1 MLLFPSDFCAHESRF
16 SGSLGKEASF
26 QGGRGRS
33 TMRNLMKRFYFILFF
48 FFGIPSITG
57 CNYLVKNEEHR
68 VYSKPRYG
76 IDHFIVAKGYHIHYV
91 EIPSETSGGETVVL
105 TPGAFSTYRSW
116 NRMIPFLSRHYRL
129 LALDYVGTG
138 DSDKPHLGF
147 DYKIEEQA
155 DLIAEI
161 VQKLKLPKIHL
172 VGASYGGVIALN
184 FATRYPERTGQVVCI
199 EGGVVKPEKMPNNGK
214 KGLLRWPLIGDF
226 FISAIRSGLF
236 DQMTAMSVMGKAW
249 ESLAENEKE
258 EIVQIISQN
267 NKTASRISWYR
278 ISRTFENSKDF
289 VEEVKGIQV
298 PVLYLYGK
306 RSEFRSMA
314 ELNVQFFKTYLP
326 GIEMVDFE
334 DGVHDLELQKPE
346 EVARLVLK
354 FLERNRKDE
363 KKEAQLQQ

>member
-1 MLLFPSDFCAHESRF
+1 
-16 SGSLGKEASF
+16 
-26 QGGRGRS
+26 
-33 TMRNLMKRFYFILFF
+33 MRQSSKRIGFILFILLGMF
-48 FFGIPSITG
+48 HPFG

-68 VYSKPRYG
+68 VYSKPLYG
-76 IDHFIVAKGYHIHYV
+76 SDHFIVAKGHHIHYV
-91 EIPSETSGGETVVL
+91 EIASETSGGETVVL
-105 TPGAFSTYRSW
+105 IPGAFSTYRSW

-161 VQKLKLPKIHL
+161 VQKLNLPKIHL
-172 VGASYGGVIALN
+172 VGVSYGGVIALN
-184 FATRYPERTGQVVCI
+184 FATRYPKWTGQVVCI

-289 VEEVKGIQV
+289 VEEVKGIQA

-314 ELNVQFFKTYLP
+314 EMNVRFFKTHLP
-326 GIEMVDFE
+326 EIEMVDFE
-334 DGVHDLELQKPE
+334 DGVHDLELQKPG
-346 EVARLVLK
+346 EVAQLVIE
-354 FLERNRKDE
+354 FLGKKREDT
-363 KKEAQLQQ
+363 KKEVHLQQ